1 MKREKNKH
9 KKIVLLTRSKINSI
23 EKIIYQAMFDAE
35 ISHKIRA
42 KYCQRGDIERD
53 TASVLGPVKYLSIT
67 RVEVLRD

>member
-1 MKREKNKH
+1 
-9 KKIVLLTRSKINSI
+9 
-23 EKIIYQAMFDAE
+23 MFDAE

-53 TASVLGPVKYLSIT
+53 TASVLGPVKYSSIT